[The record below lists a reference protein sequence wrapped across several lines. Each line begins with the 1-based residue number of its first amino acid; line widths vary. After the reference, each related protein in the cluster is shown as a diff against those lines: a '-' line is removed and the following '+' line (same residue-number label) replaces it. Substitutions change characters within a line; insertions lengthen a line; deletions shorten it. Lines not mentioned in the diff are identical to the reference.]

1 LRGRHHRPPRN
12 LEPPGSTDP
21 GRATFARRPATPDS
35 APVTHRSTN
44 PFLGARLLRR
54 RPHAPEEPRSW
65 LPSRS
70 PSPRTKLASRR
81 VAPCRPRSTRGS

>member
-21 GRATFARRPATPDS
+21 GRATFARRPATPDRPRDAPLDRFRFWARAFS
-35 APVTHRSTN
+35 ATPSCT
-44 PFLGARLLRR
+44 GG
-54 RPHAPEEPRSW
+54 PRSW